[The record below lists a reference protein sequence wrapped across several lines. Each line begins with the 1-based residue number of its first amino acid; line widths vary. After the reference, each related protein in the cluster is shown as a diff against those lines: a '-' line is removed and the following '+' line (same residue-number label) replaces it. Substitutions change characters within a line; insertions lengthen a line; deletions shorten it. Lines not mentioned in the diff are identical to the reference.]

1 MHLYQTFGVG
11 PLTSQGL
18 IYQAFSVLPPQYLS
32 EDALFQ
38 LLLP

>member
-18 IYQAFSVLPPQYLS
+18 IYQAFSVLPPHLS
-32 EDALFQ
+32 EDAMFQ